1 MASGSVIVWESAVR
15 GAQPWQALDR
25 SCNGWRLCRLLLQLV
40 LLRGDQSNVP
50 RGCCRGLLGLPGQF
64 SSSQSRSSQEPAAS
78 LARIPD
84 LCTDHIFI
92 IPSSRTEKCRTT
104 PHTYT
109 HTHTWEYTPLYSHS
123 EATQSILGLRVL
135 GSNPRRPPFTQAGEK
150 TNPNAEGA
158 LDSILTLELPFQLT
172 SESQPRG
179 SDSP

>member
-92 IPSSRTEKCRTT
+92 IPSSRAEKCRTT

-109 HTHTWEYTPLYSHS
+109 HTHTHGYTHHCTHIQKPHRAS
-123 EATQSILGLRVL
+123 
-135 GSNPRRPPFTQAGEK
+135 
-150 TNPNAEGA
+150 
-158 LDSILTLELPFQLT
+158 LDSECWEVTQGGLPSPRLGRKPTLMQKGLWIPF
-172 SESQPRG
+172 
-179 SDSP
+179 

>member
-1 MASGSVIVWESAVR
+1 MGRLQARLPRQRNSVASGSVIVWESPSGESAVR

-40 LLRGDQSNVP
+40 LLRGDQSSVP

-78 LARIPD
+78 LPRIPD

-92 IPSSRTEKCRTT
+92 IPSSRAEKCGTT

-109 HTHTWEYTPLYSHS
+109 HTHMGIHTTVLTFRSHT
-123 EATQSILGLRVL
+123 EHPWTQS
-135 GSNPRRPPFTQAGEK
+135 AGK
-150 TNPNAEGA
+150 
-158 LDSILTLELPFQLT
+158 
-172 SESQPRG
+172 
-179 SDSP
+179 